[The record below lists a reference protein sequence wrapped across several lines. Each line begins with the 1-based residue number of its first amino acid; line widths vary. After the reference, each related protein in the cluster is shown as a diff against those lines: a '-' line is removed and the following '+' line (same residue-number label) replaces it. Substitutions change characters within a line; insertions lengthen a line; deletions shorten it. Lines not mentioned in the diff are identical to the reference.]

1 MAIGASCA
9 YGCLRA
15 FACGSFDE
23 RIVDCADSD
32 IDSDCTGDDA
42 GSDVV
47 YVGKKESGFAVK
59 SDSFMLFEYDGLV
72 LRNEGLHD
80 APANEIGYGTD
91 TEDDH
96 IGCGLTFETEHLEGS
111 TLTVSPG
118 EEHT

>member
-1 MAIGASCA
+1 MEID
-9 YGCLRA
+9 R
-15 FACGSFDE
+15 
-23 RIVDCADSD
+23 ADSD

-80 APANEIGYGTD
+80 APANEAGSHYIRNLPSCFSIGIRLFLNFLNHIQEKVVSLQ
-91 TEDDH
+91 TE
-96 IGCGLTFETEHLEGS
+96 
-111 TLTVSPG
+111 
-118 EEHT
+118 

>member
-1 MAIGASCA
+1 MVV
-9 YGCLRA
+9 L
-15 FACGSFDE
+15 FAL
-23 RIVDCADSD
+23 DCYNAAK
-32 IDSDCTGDDA
+32 ILHFPVTPTHPTKKKLQRGH
-42 GSDVV
+42 
-47 YVGKKESGFAVK
+47 KKEDVHFTMK
-59 SDSFMLFEYDGLV
+59 HPPSFIHSTQLILNHDRLV
-72 LRNEGLHD
+72 LQNEGLHD